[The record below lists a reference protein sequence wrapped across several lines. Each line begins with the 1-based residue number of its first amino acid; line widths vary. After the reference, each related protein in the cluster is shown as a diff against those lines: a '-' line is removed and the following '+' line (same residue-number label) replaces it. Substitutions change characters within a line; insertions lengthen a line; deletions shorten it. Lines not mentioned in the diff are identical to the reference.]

1 MDIDAFWQLIAGSL
15 EHAPGQAAREH
26 YLEGRLAALA
36 PDSIV
41 AFQAF
46 LDQAR
51 DRAFTWDLWGA
62 AMRIFGGWCSD
73 DSFEYFRLWLI
84 GRGRV
89 TFERAITMPDSL
101 ATVPAIQRLAGR
113 PRREWDDDEEWPE
126 WETLNYIAA
135 RAYRLATGTDTGTGT
150 DDCDEDFYDAVQSQL
165 GGTVFRRHPDGERWD
180 AADELAA
187 AMKIPG
193 LAASFPLNDPA

>member
-15 EHAPGQAAREH
+15 EHAPGRAAREH

-36 PDSIV
+36 PDGIV

-46 LDQAR
+46 LDQAC
-51 DRAFTWDLWGA
+51 DRAFTWELVGA
-62 AMRIFGGWCSD
+62 ATRIFGGWCSD

-113 PRREWDDDEEWPE
+113 LRREWDDDEEWPE
-126 WETLNYIAA
+126 WETLDYIAA
-135 RAYRLATGTDTGTGT
+135 NAYRLVTGTG
-150 DDCDEDFYDAVQSQL
+150 DECGEDFYEAVRSQL
-165 GGTVFRRHPDGERWD
+165 GGTAFRRHPDGERWD
-180 AADELAA
+180 AADEPAA

-193 LAASFPLNDPA
+193 LAASFPLNNAA

>member
-15 EHAPGQAAREH
+15 EHAPGRAAREH

-36 PDSIV
+36 PDGIV

-46 LDQAR
+46 LDHAR

-73 DSFEYFRLWLI
+73 DGFEYFRLWLI
-84 GRGRV
+84 GRGRM
-89 TFERAITMPDSL
+89 TFERAITTPDSL
-101 ATVPAIQRLAGR
+101 AAVPAIQRLAGR
-113 PRREWDDDEEWPE
+113 PRREWDDDKEWPE

-135 RAYRLATGTDTGTGT
+135 RAYRLATDTGT
-150 DDCDEDFYDAVQSQL
+150 DDCDEDFYDAVRSQL
-165 GGTVFRRHPDGERWD
+165 GGTAFRRHPDGERWD

-193 LAASFPLNDPA
+193 LAASFPVNAPA

>member
-15 EHAPGQAAREH
+15 EHAPGQAPRER
-26 YLEGRLAALA
+26 YLEGRLAVLA
-36 PDSIV
+36 PDGIV

-46 LDQAR
+46 LDQAC
-51 DRAFTWDLWGA
+51 DRAFTWELVGA
-62 AMRIFGGWCSD
+62 ATRIFGGWCSD
-73 DSFEYFRLWLI
+73 DGFKYFRLWLI
-84 GRGRV
+84 GRGRM

-101 ATVPAIQRLAGR
+101 AAVPAIQRLAGR

-135 RAYRLATGTDTGTGT
+135 RAYRLAAGTGP
-150 DDCDEDFYDAVQSQL
+150 DDCDEDFYDAVRSQL
-165 GGTVFRRHPDGERWD
+165 GGTVFRRRPDGERWD
-180 AADELAA
+180 AADEPAA
-187 AMKIPG
+187 AMKIPR